1 MHNTQ
6 IMNKVLFFRIIGDE
20 LVRRGHNVTQVK
32 SRLLIFSP
40 TTSNVYHLRQS
51 LCMKFLIKVRF
62 LQTNSQNNLDTR
74 YTSHLFKSVEN

>member
-32 SRLLIFSP
+32 SR
-40 TTSNVYHLRQS
+40 
-51 LCMKFLIKVRF
+51 
-62 LQTNSQNNLDTR
+62 
-74 YTSHLFKSVEN
+74 